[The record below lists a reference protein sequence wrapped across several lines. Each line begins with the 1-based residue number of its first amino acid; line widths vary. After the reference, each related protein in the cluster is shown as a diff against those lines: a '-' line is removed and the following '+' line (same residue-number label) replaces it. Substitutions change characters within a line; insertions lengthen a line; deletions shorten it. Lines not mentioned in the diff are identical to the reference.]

1 MPGTLYIVA
10 TPLGNLEDITL
21 RAIRTLKE
29 VDLIA
34 CEDTRHT
41 AKLLNA
47 LDIRKPMTSYFDH
60 NKSSKGESLLQRLHA
75 GQSIALVSDAGT
87 PCISDPGFN
96 LVRSAVAEGISVIP
110 IPGPSAA
117 IAALSAAGLPTDRFL
132 FLGFLPQ
139 KDGKKRKLLQS
150 LEQESATL
158 IFYESPFRVEKTLKL
173 LAELGGS
180 WPTRQAVLAHE
191 MTKIHEGFLRGT
203 IEELLK
209 APEKMIDKGE
219 WTVLIEGANSNS

>member
-21 RAIRTLKE
+21 RAIRILKE

-41 AKLLNA
+41 AKLLAA
-47 LDIRKPMTSYFDH
+47 LEIRKSLTSYFDH
-60 NKSSKGESLLQRLHA
+60 NKSSKGEDLLNRLHD
-75 GQSIALVSDAGT
+75 GQNIALVSDAGT

-96 LVRSAVAEGISVIP
+96 LVRAAVEKGIPVVT
-110 IPGPSAA
+110 IPGPSAVV
-117 IAALSAAGLPTDRFL
+117 AAVAASGLPTDRFL

-139 KDGKKRKLLQS
+139 KPGKRRKLLQS
-150 LEQESATL
+150 LEQETATI
-158 IFYESPFRVEKTLKL
+158 IFYESPFRVEKTLRL
-173 LAELGGS
+173 LLELGEGWRS
-180 WPTRQAVLAHE
+180 RKAVLAHE

-203 IEELLK
+203 IEELLQS
-209 APEKMIDKGE
+209 PEKIVEKGE
-219 WTVLIEGANSNS
+219 WTILIEGAPDL